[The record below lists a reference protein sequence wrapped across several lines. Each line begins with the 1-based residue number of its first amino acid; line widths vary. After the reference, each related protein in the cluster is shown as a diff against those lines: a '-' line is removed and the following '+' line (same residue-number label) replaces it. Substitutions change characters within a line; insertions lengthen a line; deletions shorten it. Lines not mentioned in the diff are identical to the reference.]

1 MKVPA
6 YIGTLKTKLTLLLL
20 AGMMATSCEA
30 IYEDQGDCTTYYR
43 VKFTYDMNMDF
54 ADAFAH
60 NVRLVTLYIFDDEG
74 RLAATQSESGSVL
87 AQDGYM
93 MNIEVMPGTYTLV
106 AWAEGWEEGS
116 TFTYPDMQPNVH
128 SLDDLSCRMNREYD
142 EGNAA
147 YVDNDLTPIFH
158 GMLRD
163 QKLEEL
169 LDGGERILTI
179 NLTKNTR
186 NVRVILQHLSG
197 EDVHADDFTFS
208 ITDSNGHMNYDNSL
222 RDDETLTY
230 RAWTTYE
237 GTAALNTPETETT
250 AGTRDAQTQVGVAVA
265 ELTTGRLMTDQEP
278 ILTVRNTDG
287 ETVLSIPLVDY
298 ALLVKGHYNR
308 DMDDQEYL
316 DRQDEYNMTFFLD
329 ENDRWVNST
338 IIINSWKVVLQDVGI

>member
-1 MKVPA
+1 MKVPT
-6 YIGTLKTKLTLLLL
+6 YIGLLKTRLLFLL
-20 AGMMATSCEA
+20 MAGMMLTSCEA

-60 NVRLVTLYIFDDEG
+60 NVRLVTLYIFDSEG

-93 MNIEVMPGTYTLV
+93 MNLEIMPGTYTLV
-106 AWAEGWEEGS
+106 AWAEGWETGS

-142 EGNAA
+142 TENAA
-147 YVDNDLTPIFH
+147 YVDHDLTPLFH
-158 GMLRD
+158 SILRD
-163 QKLEEL
+163 QKFEEL
-169 LDGGERILTI
+169 LDGGERIVSM

-197 EDVHADDFTFS
+197 EEVNADDFTFS

-230 RAWTTYE
+230 RAWATYQ
-237 GTAALNTPETETT
+237 GTASLNTPDTE
-250 AGTRDAQTQVGVAVA
+250 AGTRDAQTQVSVAVA

-278 ILTVRNTDG
+278 VLTVRNREG

-298 ALLVKGHYNR
+298 ALLVKGYYNR

-329 ENDRWVNST
+329 ENDRWVNTS
-338 IIINSWKVVLQDVGI
+338 IIINSWHVVLQDVDI